1 MPFLA
6 SPWKSI
12 GLINDDF
19 KCWGNSLRVGIA
31 GSLTNGDVKELDT
44 MEDVDEA
51 MINLDTQHSG
61 GFEDGAYLT
70 YGNPSHYVDQIL
82 CVLVTPRY

>member
-1 MPFLA
+1 
-6 SPWKSI
+6 
-12 GLINDDF
+12 
-19 KCWGNSLRVGIA
+19 
-31 GSLTNGDVKELDT
+31 VKELDT